1 MTRWRFRLV
10 DIRVIKQGDE
20 YEGLSLPLYSV
31 EETGV
36 VLREGTKLLFYYD
49 DEVESDE
56 VYEGDVLPEDA
67 QARKDIPVYSG
78 FITYFPDAIVAVSK
92 LSLVGGLQHGQT
104 RETLHWDRTKSTDHT
119 DALMRHLIEEDW
131 TAVAW
136 RALAQLQKSIEEE
149 RK

>member
-1 MTRWRFRLV
+1 MG
-10 DIRVIKQGDE
+10 DIRVTKKGDE
-20 YEGLSLPLYSV
+20 YEGLSLPLDSV
-31 EETGV
+31 EKTGV
-36 VLREGTKLLFYYD
+36 FLRDGFKLLFYYY
-49 DEVESDE
+49 DEVTSDGL
-56 VYEGDVLPEDA
+56 YEDAEADILPEDA

-92 LSLVGGLQHGQT
+92 LSLAGGLQHGQT
-104 RETLHWDRTKSTDHT
+104 RETLHWDRNKSTDHK

-136 RALAQLQKSIEEE
+136 RALAQLQKSIEDE

>member
-1 MTRWRFRLV
+1 MAEV
-10 DIRVIKQGDE
+10 RVVKQGDE

-36 VLREGTKLLFYYD
+36 TVREGTRLLFYYHN
-49 DEVESDE
+49 EVESDRP
-56 VYEGDVLPEDA
+56 YEDEILPENA

-92 LSLVGGLQHGQT
+92 LSLSGGLQHGQT

-149 RK
+149 K

>member
-1 MTRWRFRLV
+1 MGDILV
-10 DIRVIKQGDE
+10 TKEGDE
-20 YEGLSLPLYSV
+20 YEGLSLPLYSI

-36 VLREGTKLLFYYD
+36 VLREGTRLLFYYD

-104 RETLHWDRTKSTDHT
+104 RETLHWDRSKSTDHK

-136 RALAQLQKSIEEE
+136 RALAQLQKSIEDE